1 MKIEF
6 ELNEKQ
12 DEALKE
18 VIANSDSKE
27 IIPNEACKTIVLAF
41 IIQGKQQL
49 IARDLK

>member
-6 ELNEKQ
+6 ELNDKQ
-12 DEALKE
+12 TEVLGE

-27 IIPNEACKTIVLAF
+27 MPPNEVCKTIVLTF
-41 IIQGKQQL
+41 IIQSKQQL